1 MSQFQQWKITLKII
15 RMSFISNRNIK
26 NIFLIFFI
34 LIGFS
39 LYGQNTDGF
48 IKGNINYI
56 SSQNVYIQFVN
67 TDGIEIGDTIFSF
80 KNDKYQPILIVKN
93 KSTISCIGT
102 IIGTNIP
109 AISNQVFARKRI
121 EPAPIEVVAQKSKDG
136 IALNDQAISS
146 AKKEKLSAGKSSSF
160 SGRVSLSGFLNNTS
174 DTTLNSTFRFN
185 LSLNAHHIANSNFSA
200 ECDLSVTN
208 RNTYR
213 PFVNL
218 SSVDSM
224 KLVNFRQ
231 TFNDARIYNL
241 SLKYD
246 ISKTASV
253 LLGRKI
259 NMNLANIG
267 AIDGLQFE
275 NTGKFISFGAVV
287 GSRPDIYNYAI
298 NPTLFQYGAY
308 ISQQLTKKNGYMQT
322 SVAFFNQTNNMLTDR
337 RFVYIQHSNSL
348 LKNVDFFGSAEV
360 DLFGLKNN
368 QPVTTFNLT
377 SAYLSLRWSARHNLS
392 LALSY
397 DARKNVY
404 YYETYKN
411 YVDSLLDKE
420 TRQGLKLQ
428 LNYQPFSRLTWGG
441 TAGYRFA
448 TATSDQSMNGY
459 TYLTYSQ
466 LPLINSSLTIN
477 ATALKTSYMTGM
489 IYGASLSRDFFNG
502 KLFAE
507 LSYQKVNYTFATTT
521 QLLENNA
528 GLDLSWRITRKLIL
542 SMDAQTMK
550 DTNSNLQGQLFFN
563 ITQRF

>member
-1 MSQFQQWKITLKII
+1 
-15 RMSFISNRNIK
+15 MSFISRNIK
-26 NIFLIFFI
+26 NIFLISFI
-34 LIGFS
+34 LVGFS
-39 LYGQNTDGF
+39 LSGQNTAGF
-48 IKGNINYI
+48 IKGNINFI
-56 SSQNVYIQFVN
+56 SSQNVYVQFVN
-67 TDGIEIGDTIFSF
+67 TDGIEIGDSIFIL

-93 KSTISCIGT
+93 KSSISCIGT
-102 IIGTNIP
+102 VIGTNVL
-109 AISNQVFARKRI
+109 AVSNQVYARKRV
-121 EPAPIEVVAQKSKDG
+121 ESVPIEVAAQKSKEG
-136 IALNDQAISS
+136 IALNDQAINS
-146 AKKEKLSAGKSSSF
+146 AKAEKKATGNNSSF
-160 SGRVSLSGFLNNTS
+160 SGRVSLSGFINNTS

-200 ECDLSVTN
+200 ECDLSLTN

-253 LLGRKI
+253 LFGRKI
-259 NMNLANIG
+259 NLNLANIG

-275 NTGKFISFGAVV
+275 NTGKFISFGGIV
-287 GSRPDIYNYAI
+287 GSRPDTYTYAI
-298 NPTLFQYGAY
+298 NPTLFQFGAY
-308 ISQQLTKKNGYMQT
+308 ISQQLTNKTGSMQT

-348 LKNVDFFGSAEV
+348 IKNIDFFGSAEV
-360 DLFGLKNN
+360 DLFGLQNN
-368 QPVTTFNLT
+368 QPINTFNLT

-397 DARKNVY
+397 DARKNIY

-420 TRQGLKLQ
+420 TRQGLKFQ
-428 LNYQPFSRLTWGG
+428 INYQPFSRLSWGG

-448 TATSDQSMNGY
+448 TATSDQSLNGY

-466 LPLINSSLTIN
+466 LPLIDASFTID
-477 ATALKTSYMTGM
+477 ATALKTSYMTGV
-489 IYGASLSRDFFNG
+489 IYEASLSRDFFNG

-507 LSYQKVNYTFATTT
+507 LSYQKVNYTFKTTS

-528 GLDLSWRITRKLIL
+528 EINLSWRITRKLIF
-542 SMDAQTMK
+542 SMDFETMK

>member
-1 MSQFQQWKITLKII
+1 
-15 RMSFISNRNIK
+15 MSFISNRNIK